1 MMNRIVFLGP
11 QRLEPTA
18 AKVLDQLTEKDAP
31 VALVA
36 SGWQEAEAEE
46 AEEIASVL
54 ARPVIQLLLHQRSDD
69 IFHSDTDLFDAY
81 RERQN
86 ELHRLQ
92 ELHHIRLGHALEAA
106 RALMQKQVPEHIV
119 EPEREAAIE
128 AVRTLDQHHLE
139 RLAEVHER
147 FESKWPF
154 GERETIIR
162 HRIEVSEQLKSASA
176 VVIAGGHVAVLLYR
190 MKLLGLADLIGDMP
204 VVAWSA
210 GAMALSDRVVLF
222 HDSPPQGEGYP
233 EILESGLSLAPGIVT
248 FPHARRRLT
257 LDDPIRVS
265 LLARRFAPAVCVA
278 MDEGAQ
284 VWFENNE
291 WSGRDETQKL
301 SSSGQMVE
309 FN

>member
-1 MMNRIVFLGP
+1 MSHVVFLGP

-18 AKVLDQLTEKDAP
+18 AEVLDQLTENGAP

-46 AEEIASVL
+46 AEELASSL
-54 ARPVIQLLLHQRSDD
+54 SRPVIQLLLHQRGDD
-69 IFHSDTDLFDAY
+69 IFHSDTDFFDAY

-106 RALMQKQVPEHIV
+106 RELVQKQAPDHIV

-139 RLAEVHER
+139 RLAEVHAR
-147 FESKWPF
+147 FESKWPLH
-154 GERETIIR
+154 ERETIAR
-162 HRIEVSEQLKSASA
+162 HRREIAEQLKDASA

-190 MKLLGLADLIGDMP
+190 MKLLGLASLMEDKP

-233 EILESGLSLAPGIVT
+233 EILESGLGLAPGILT

-257 LDDPIRVS
+257 LEDPVRVS
-265 LLARRFAPAVCVA
+265 LLARRFAPAICVA

-291 WSGRDETQKL
+291 WSAREGTLQL
-301 SSSGQMVE
+301 SSSGQMVG
-309 FN
+309 FS

>member
-1 MMNRIVFLGP
+1 MNRIVLLGP

-18 AKVLDQLTEKDAP
+18 AGVLDELTEKGAP

-46 AEEIASVL
+46 AEELASVL
-54 ARPVIQLLLHQRSDD
+54 SRPVIQLLLHQRSDD
-69 IFHSDTDLFDAY
+69 IFRSDADFFDAY

-106 RALMQKQVPEHIV
+106 RELAQKQAPEHII
-119 EPEREAAIE
+119 EPERVAAIE

-139 RLAEVHER
+139 RLADVHAR
-147 FESKWPF
+147 FESKWPLS
-154 GERETIIR
+154 EREPIAR
-162 HRIEVSEQLKSASA
+162 HREELSEQLKDASA
-176 VVIAGGHVAVLLYR
+176 VVVAGGHVAVLLYR
-190 MKLLGLADLIGDMP
+190 MKLLGLANLIGDRP

-210 GAMALSDRVVLF
+210 GAMVLSDRVVLF

-233 EILESGLSLAPGIVT
+233 EILESGLGLAPGILT

-257 LDDPIRVS
+257 LEDPVRVS
-265 LLARRFAPAVCVA
+265 LLARRFAPAICVA

-284 VWFENNE
+284 AWRDNDK
-291 WSGRDETQKL
+291 WSSRKSALQL
-301 SSSGQMVE
+301 STSGEMVE
-309 FN
+309 FS

>member
-1 MMNRIVFLGP
+1 MNRIVLLGP
-11 QRLEPTA
+11 QRLEPTMA
-18 AKVLDQLTEKDAP
+18 SVLDQLSDKGDA

-46 AEEIASVL
+46 AEELASSL
-54 ARPVIQLLLHQRSDD
+54 SRTVIPLLLHQRGDD
-69 IFHSDTDLFDAY
+69 IFQSDPEFFDAY

-92 ELHHIRLGHALEAA
+92 ELHHIRLGHALEAS
-106 RALMQKQVPEHIV
+106 RELMQKQAPDHIV

-128 AVRTLDQHHLE
+128 AVRTLDLHHLE
-139 RLAEVHER
+139 RLAEVHAR
-147 FESKWPF
+147 FESKWPLHK
-154 GERETIIR
+154 REPIDR
-162 HRIEVSEQLKSASA
+162 HRKEIAEQLKDASV

-190 MKLLGLADLIGDMP
+190 LKLLGLAEFIGDRP

-233 EILESGLSLAPGIVT
+233 EILERGLGLAPGIVT

-257 LDDPIRVS
+257 LEDPVRVS
-265 LLARRFAPAVCVA
+265 LLARRFAPAICVA
-278 MDEGAQ
+278 MDEGSQ
-284 VWFENNE
+284 VWLDDNQ
-291 WSGRDETQKL
+291 WSAREDTRQL
-301 SSSGQMVE
+301 SSSGELVE
-309 FN
+309 FS

>member
-1 MMNRIVFLGP
+1 MNRIVLLGP
-11 QRLEPTA
+11 QLREPTA
-18 AKVLDQLTEKDAP
+18 SGVLDQLTGKGEP

-46 AEEIASVL
+46 AEELASSL
-54 ARPVIQLLLHQRSDD
+54 SRTVIPLLLHQRGDD
-69 IFHSDTDLFDAY
+69 IFHSDTEFFDAY

-86 ELHRLQ
+86 ELFRLQ
-92 ELHHIRLGHALEAA
+92 QLHHIRLSHALEAA
-106 RALMQKQVPEHIV
+106 RELTQKQAPDHIV
-119 EPEREAAIE
+119 EPEREAAVE
-128 AVRTLDQHHLE
+128 AVRTLDLHHLE
-139 RLAEVHER
+139 RLAEIHAR
-147 FESKWPF
+147 FDSKWPLH
-154 GERETIIR
+154 ERELIER
-162 HRIEVSEQLKSASA
+162 HRKELSEQLKDASA

-190 MKLLGLADLIGDMP
+190 MKLLGLASLMEDKP

-233 EILESGLSLAPGIVT
+233 EILESGLGIASGILT

-257 LDDPIRVS
+257 LEDPVRVS
-265 LLARRFAPAVCVA
+265 LLARRFAPAICVA

-291 WSGRDETQKL
+291 WSAREGTLQL
-301 SSSGQMVE
+301 SPSGQMIE
-309 FN
+309 FS